1 MKKYFLIAA
10 LAGFTFSFSTANLMA
25 NNSSET
31 EISISTEK
39 EKKEKKKK
47 KNKKG
52 ECKTSE
58 KKGCS
63 ESKGSGACCAGK
75 KAE

>member
-1 MKKYFLIAA
+1 MKRYFLIAA

-25 NNSSET
+25 NNTSNT
-31 EISISTEK
+31 EISVSTEK
-39 EKKEKKKK
+39 GKKEKKKK
-47 KNKKG
+47 KSDA
-52 ECKTSE
+52 KTSE

-75 KAE
+75 KAS